1 MALPALK
8 RSRLRGWFDAD
19 PVYKP
24 ISERRRPKLEA
35 MWARER
41 EAAERQA
48 MIEGGVEPPETSVSK
63 KRRKKPKPSEF
74 VTQPQVT
81 APRITPTGLTMPKV
95 KLPKMKSRS
104 LKTPKIKI
112 P

>member
-24 ISERRRPKLEA
+24 ITERRRPKLEA
-35 MWARER
+35 MWANER
-41 EAAERQA
+41 AAAERQA
-48 MIEGGVEPPETSVSK
+48 MIEAGMEPPEEPK
-63 KRRKKPKPSEF
+63 KKGRKKPKPSQF

-95 KLPKMKSRS
+95 RLPKMKSQS
-104 LKTPKIKI
+104 LKVPKIKI

>member
-24 ISERRRPKLEA
+24 ITDRRRPKLEA
-35 MWARER
+35 MWAAER

-48 MIEGGVEPPETSVSK
+48 MIEAGMEPHEEPK
-63 KRRKKPKPSEF
+63 KGRRKPKPSQF
-74 VTQPQVT
+74 VTQPQIT

-95 KLPKMKSRS
+95 RLPKMKSQS
-104 LKTPKIKI
+104 LKAPKIKI